1 MQFSDRYLSIWVLLA
16 MCIGSLS
23 GYLFPNLSQF
33 IGGLELSRINLPIAI
48 LIWGM
53 IFPMMLSI
61 DFKSVINLKYKIKGF
76 SIILFINWLIKPVSM
91 AIIAASFLYFL
102 YGKLIDP
109 VLAKEYVSGMI
120 LLGIAPCT
128 AMVFVWSNLAK
139 GDPLFTLIQVAI
151 NDLILIL
158 AFPLLSKILLGFNS
172 IDIPL
177 DTVFGSVIIFILVP
191 LFLAIFLKNKIYS
204 EKRIKIILNKSKSY
218 SLFFLILTVFL
229 LFFVQSKSILQNPIH
244 IILISIP
251 LIIQTLFIF
260 YLTAF
265 SMKFFRQ
272 KYSISCPGSMI
283 AASNFFELAVAVS
296 ITLFGVNSGAAL
308 ATIVGVLVEVP
319 LMLYLVNI
327 SKSSKILFIK

>member
-33 IGGLELSRINLPIAI
+33 IGRLELSRINLPIAI

-61 DFKSVINLKYKIKGF
+61 DFKSIINLKYKIKGF
-76 SIILFINWLIKPVSM
+76 SIVLFINWLIKPVSM
-91 AIIAASFLYFL
+91 VIIAASFLYFL
-102 YGKLIDP
+102 YSNLIDP
-109 VLAKEYVSGMI
+109 VLAKEYISGMI

-204 EKRIKIILNKSKSY
+204 EKRIKSILNKSKKY

-296 ITLFGVNSGAAL
+296 ITLFGINSGAAL

>member
-1 MQFSDRYLSIWVLLA
+1 MQFSDRYLSIWVFFA

-76 SIILFINWLIKPVSM
+76 SIVLFINWLIKPVSM

-102 YGKLIDP
+102 YSNLIDP

-191 LFLAIFLKNKIYS
+191 LFIAIYLKNNIYS
-204 EKRIKIILNKSKSY
+204 EKRIKSILNKSKSY
-218 SLFFLILTVFL
+218 SFFF
-229 LFFVQSKSILQNPIH
+229 
-244 IILISIP
+244 
-251 LIIQTLFIF
+251 
-260 YLTAF
+260 
-265 SMKFFRQ
+265 
-272 KYSISCPGSMI
+272 
-283 AASNFFELAVAVS
+283 
-296 ITLFGVNSGAAL
+296 
-308 ATIVGVLVEVP
+308 
-319 LMLYLVNI
+319 
-327 SKSSKILFIK
+327 

>member
-23 GYLFPNLSQF
+23 GHLFPNLSQF
-33 IGGLELSRINLPIAI
+33 IGRLELSRINLPIAI

-61 DFKSVINLKYKIKGF
+61 DFKSIINLKYKIKGF
-76 SIILFINWLIKPVSM
+76 SIVLFINWLIKPVSM
-91 AIIAASFLYFL
+91 AIIAVSFLYFL
-102 YGKLIDP
+102 YGNLIDP

-191 LFLAIFLKNKIYS
+191 LFLAIFLKNKINS
-204 EKRIKIILNKSKSY
+204 EKRIKSILNKSKKY

>member
-1 MQFSDRYLSIWVLLA
+1 
-16 MCIGSLS
+16 
-23 GYLFPNLSQF
+23 
-33 IGGLELSRINLPIAI
+33 
-48 LIWGM
+48 M

-61 DFKSVINLKYKIKGF
+61 DFKSIINLKYKIKGF
-76 SIILFINWLIKPVSM
+76 SIVLFINWLIKPVSM

-102 YGKLIDP
+102 YGNLIDP

-204 EKRIKIILNKSKSY
+204 EKRIKSILNKSKSY

-296 ITLFGVNSGAAL
+296 ITLFGINSGAAL

>member
-33 IGGLELSRINLPIAI
+33 IGRLELSRINLPIAI

-61 DFKSVINLKYKIKGF
+61 DFKSIINLKYKIKGF
-76 SIILFINWLIKPVSM
+76 SIVLFINWLIKPVSM
-91 AIIAASFLYFL
+91 AIIAVSFLYFL
-102 YGKLIDP
+102 YGNLIDP

-204 EKRIKIILNKSKSY
+204 EKRIKSILNKSKKY

-251 LIIQTLFIF
+251 LITQTLFIF

-296 ITLFGVNSGAAL
+296 ITLFGINSGAAL

>member
-1 MQFSDRYLSIWVLLA
+1 
-16 MCIGSLS
+16 
-23 GYLFPNLSQF
+23 
-33 IGGLELSRINLPIAI
+33 
-48 LIWGM
+48 
-53 IFPMMLSI
+53 
-61 DFKSVINLKYKIKGF
+61 
-76 SIILFINWLIKPVSM
+76 
-91 AIIAASFLYFL
+91 
-102 YGKLIDP
+102 
-109 VLAKEYVSGMI
+109 
-120 LLGIAPCT
+120 
-128 AMVFVWSNLAK
+128 MVFVWSNLAK

>member
-61 DFKSVINLKYKIKGF
+61 DFKSIINLKYKIKGF
-76 SIILFINWLIKPVSM
+76 SIVLFINWLIKPVSM

-102 YGKLIDP
+102 YGNLIDP

-139 GDPLFTLIQVAI
+139 GDPLFTLMQVAI

-191 LFLAIFLKNKIYS
+191 LFLAIFLKDKIYS

-296 ITLFGVNSGAAL
+296 ITLFGINSGAAL
-308 ATIVGVLVEVP
+308 ATIVGLLVEVP

>member
-296 ITLFGVNSGAAL
+296 ITLFGINSGAAL
-308 ATIVGVLVEVP
+308 ATIVGELVEVP

>member
-1 MQFSDRYLSIWVLLA
+1 
-16 MCIGSLS
+16 
-23 GYLFPNLSQF
+23 
-33 IGGLELSRINLPIAI
+33 
-48 LIWGM
+48 
-53 IFPMMLSI
+53 MMLSI
-61 DFKSVINLKYKIKGF
+61 DFKSIINLKYKIKGF
-76 SIILFINWLIKPVSM
+76 SIVLFINWLIKPVSM

-102 YGKLIDP
+102 YGNFIDP

-128 AMVFVWSNLAK
+128 AMVFVWSNLVK

-204 EKRIKIILNKSKSY
+204 EKRIKSILNKSKSY

-296 ITLFGVNSGAAL
+296 ITLFGINSGAAL

-327 SKSSKILFIK
+327 SKSSKILFMK

>member
-1 MQFSDRYLSIWVLLA
+1 

-61 DFKSVINLKYKIKGF
+61 DFKSIINLKYKIKGF
-76 SIILFINWLIKPVSM
+76 SIVLFINWLIKPVSM

-102 YGKLIDP
+102 YGNFIDP

-128 AMVFVWSNLAK
+128 AMVFVWSNLVK

-204 EKRIKIILNKSKSY
+204 EKRIKSILNKSKSY

>member
-1 MQFSDRYLSIWVLLA
+1 MQFSDRYLSIWVFLA

-61 DFKSVINLKYKIKGF
+61 DFKSIINLKYKIKGF
-76 SIILFINWLIKPVSM
+76 SIVLFINWLIKPVSM

-102 YGKLIDP
+102 YGNFIDP

-128 AMVFVWSNLAK
+128 AMVFVWSNLVK

-204 EKRIKIILNKSKSY
+204 EKRIKSILNKSKSY

-260 YLTAF
+260 LF
-265 SMKFFRQ
+265 NCFF
-272 KYSISCPGSMI
+272 
-283 AASNFFELAVAVS
+283 N
-296 ITLFGVNSGAAL
+296 
-308 ATIVGVLVEVP
+308 EV
-319 LMLYLVNI
+319 
-327 SKSSKILFIK
+327 F

>member
-1 MQFSDRYLSIWVLLA
+1 MQFSDRYLSIWVFLA

-61 DFKSVINLKYKIKGF
+61 DFKSIINLKYKIKGF
-76 SIILFINWLIKPVSM
+76 SIVLFINWLIKPVSM

-102 YGKLIDP
+102 YGKLIEP

-177 DTVFGSVIIFILVP
+177 DTVFSSVIIFILIP
-191 LFLAIFLKNKIYS
+191 LFLALFLKNKIYS
-204 EKRIKIILNKSKSY
+204 EKKIKSILNKSKSY

-265 SMKFFRQ
+265 SMKFFGQ

>member
-1 MQFSDRYLSIWVLLA
+1 MKFSDRYLSIWVLLA

-61 DFKSVINLKYKIKGF
+61 DFKSIINLKYKIKGF
-76 SIILFINWLIKPVSM
+76 SIVLFINWLIKPVSM

-102 YGKLIDP
+102 YGNFIDP

-204 EKRIKIILNKSKSY
+204 EKKIKSILNKSKSY

-296 ITLFGVNSGAAL
+296 ITLFGINSGAAL

>member
-1 MQFSDRYLSIWVLLA
+1 M
-16 MCIGSLS
+16 
-23 GYLFPNLSQF
+23 
-33 IGGLELSRINLPIAI
+33 
-48 LIWGM
+48 
-53 IFPMMLSI
+53 
-61 DFKSVINLKYKIKGF
+61 YKRQ
-76 SIILFINWLIKPVSM
+76 V
-91 AIIAASFLYFL
+91 
-102 YGKLIDP
+102 
-109 VLAKEYVSGMI
+109 
-120 LLGIAPCT
+120 
-128 AMVFVWSNLAK
+128 K

-204 EKRIKIILNKSKSY
+204 EKRIKSILNKSKSY

-296 ITLFGVNSGAAL
+296 ITLFGINSGAAL

>member
-33 IGGLELSRINLPIAI
+33 IGRLELSRINLPIAI

-61 DFKSVINLKYKIKGF
+61 DFKSIINLKYKIKGF
-76 SIILFINWLIKPVSM
+76 SIVLFINWLIKPVSM

-102 YGKLIDP
+102 YGNLIDP

-191 LFLAIFLKNKIYS
+191 LFLAIFLKNKINS
-204 EKRIKIILNKSKSY
+204 EKRIKSILNKSKSY

-296 ITLFGVNSGAAL
+296 ITLFGINSGAAL

>member
-33 IGGLELSRINLPIAI
+33 IGRLELSRINLPIAI

-61 DFKSVINLKYKIKGF
+61 DFKSIINLKYKIKGF
-76 SIILFINWLIKPVSM
+76 SIVLFINWLIKPVSM
-91 AIIAASFLYFL
+91 AIIAVSFLYFL
-102 YGKLIDP
+102 YGNLIDP

-191 LFLAIFLKNKIYS
+191 LFLAIFLKNKINS
-204 EKRIKIILNKSKSY
+204 EKRIKSILNKSKKY

-229 LFFVQSKSILQNPIH
+229 LFFVQSKSILQNPMH

>member
-1 MQFSDRYLSIWVLLA
+1 MQFSDRYLSVWVFLA

-61 DFKSVINLKYKIKGF
+61 DFKSIINLKYKIKGF
-76 SIILFINWLIKPVSM
+76 SIVLFINWLIKPVSM

-102 YGKLIDP
+102 YGNLIDP

-204 EKRIKIILNKSKSY
+204 EKRIKSILNKSKSY

-296 ITLFGVNSGAAL
+296 ITLFGINSGAAL

-327 SKSSKILFIK
+327 SKFSKILFIN

>member
-1 MQFSDRYLSIWVLLA
+1 
-16 MCIGSLS
+16 
-23 GYLFPNLSQF
+23 
-33 IGGLELSRINLPIAI
+33 
-48 LIWGM
+48 
-53 IFPMMLSI
+53 MMLSI

-76 SIILFINWLIKPVSM
+76 SIVLFINWLIKPVSM

-102 YGKLIDP
+102 YGNFIDP

>member
-61 DFKSVINLKYKIKGF
+61 DFKSIINLKYKIKGF

-128 AMVFVWSNLAK
+128 AMVFVWSNLVK

>member
-1 MQFSDRYLSIWVLLA
+1 
-16 MCIGSLS
+16 
-23 GYLFPNLSQF
+23 
-33 IGGLELSRINLPIAI
+33 
-48 LIWGM
+48 
-53 IFPMMLSI
+53 MMLSI
-61 DFKSVINLKYKIKGF
+61 DFKSIINLKYKIKGF
-76 SIILFINWLIKPVSM
+76 SIVLFINWLIKPVSM

-102 YGKLIDP
+102 YGNFIDP

-128 AMVFVWSNLAK
+128 AMVFVWSNLVK

-204 EKRIKIILNKSKSY
+204 EKRIKSILNKSKSY

-296 ITLFGVNSGAAL
+296 ITLFGVNSGTAL

>member
-1 MQFSDRYLSIWVLLA
+1 MQFSDRYLSVCVFLA

-23 GYLFPNLSQF
+23 GDLFPNLSQF

-61 DFKSVINLKYKIKGF
+61 DFKSIINLKYKIKGF
-76 SIILFINWLIKPVSM
+76 SIVLFINWLIKPVSM

-102 YGKLIDP
+102 YGNFIDP

-128 AMVFVWSNLAK
+128 AMVFIWSNLVK

-191 LFLAIFLKNKIYS
+191 LFLAIFLKNKINS
-204 EKRIKIILNKSKSY
+204 EKRIKSILNKSKSY

-296 ITLFGVNSGAAL
+296 ITLFGINSGAAL

>member
-1 MQFSDRYLSIWVLLA
+1 
-16 MCIGSLS
+16 MCVGSFS
-23 GYLFPNLSQF
+23 GYLFPDLSQF
-33 IGGLELSRINLPIAI
+33 IGGLEFSRINLPIAI

-76 SIILFINWLIKPVSM
+76 SIVLFINWLIKPVSM

-102 YGKLIDP
+102 YGNLIDP
-109 VLAKEYVSGMI
+109 VIAKEYVSGMI

-191 LFLAIFLKNKIYS
+191 LFLALFLKNKIYS
-204 EKRIKIILNKSKSY
+204 EKRIKSILNKSKSY

-296 ITLFGVNSGAAL
+296 ITLFGINSGAAL

>member
-1 MQFSDRYLSIWVLLA
+1 MKFSDRYLSIWVFFA

-76 SIILFINWLIKPVSM
+76 SIVLFINWLIKPVSM

-102 YGKLIDP
+102 YGNLIDP

-177 DTVFGSVIIFILVP
+177 DTVFSSVIIFILVP
-191 LFLAIFLKNKIYS
+191 LFLALFLKNKIYS
-204 EKRIKIILNKSKSY
+204 EKRIKSILNKSKSY

-296 ITLFGVNSGAAL
+296 ITLFGINSGAAL

>member
-1 MQFSDRYLSIWVLLA
+1 MQFSDRYLSIWVFLA

-61 DFKSVINLKYKIKGF
+61 DFKSIINLKYKIKGF
-76 SIILFINWLIKPVSM
+76 SIVLFINWLIKPVSM

-102 YGKLIDP
+102 YGNFIDP

-139 GDPLFTLIQVAI
+139 GDPLFTLMQVAI

-177 DTVFGSVIIFILVP
+177 DTVFSSVIIFILVP
-191 LFLAIFLKNKIYS
+191 LFLALFLKNKIYS
-204 EKRIKIILNKSKSY
+204 EKKIKSILNKSKSY

-265 SMKFFRQ
+265 SMKFFGQ

>member
-33 IGGLELSRINLPIAI
+33 IGRLELSRINLPIAI

-61 DFKSVINLKYKIKGF
+61 DFKSIINLKYKIKGF
-76 SIILFINWLIKPVSM
+76 SIVLFINWLIKPVSM
-91 AIIAASFLYFL
+91 AIIAVSFLYFL
-102 YGKLIDP
+102 YGNLIDP

-296 ITLFGVNSGAAL
+296 ITLFGINSGAAL

>member
-1 MQFSDRYLSIWVLLA
+1 
-16 MCIGSLS
+16 
-23 GYLFPNLSQF
+23 
-33 IGGLELSRINLPIAI
+33 
-48 LIWGM
+48 
-53 IFPMMLSI
+53 
-61 DFKSVINLKYKIKGF
+61 
-76 SIILFINWLIKPVSM
+76 
-91 AIIAASFLYFL
+91 
-102 YGKLIDP
+102 
-109 VLAKEYVSGMI
+109 
-120 LLGIAPCT
+120 
-128 AMVFVWSNLAK
+128 
-139 GDPLFTLIQVAI
+139 
-151 NDLILIL
+151 
-158 AFPLLSKILLGFNS
+158 LSKILLGFNS

-191 LFLAIFLKNKIYS
+191 LFLAIFLKNKICS
-204 EKRIKIILNKSKSY
+204 EKRIKSILNKSKSY

-265 SMKFFRQ
+265 LMKFFRQ
-272 KYSISCPGSMI
+272 KFSISCPGSMI

-296 ITLFGVNSGAAL
+296 ITLFGINSGAAL